1 MMSDLK
7 AAAERH
13 EQAMRA
19 AVIAAANGEPLPD
32 GWSCFTLKQLHEA
45 ETYNAACLAAW
56 KLGRKKRNTA
66 ALARK
71 EE

>member
-1 MMSDLK
+1 MSDLK

-32 GWSCFTLKQLHEA
+32 EFYEGTNK
-45 ETYNAACLAAW
+45 
-56 KLGRKKRNTA
+56 
-66 ALARK
+66 
-71 EE
+71 